1 MGELIFHRGAV
12 TFNLVGG
19 FLLTL
24 PVGLLLLTWYRH
36 TVDLLMRQT
45 TGPAP
50 VDDRVP
56 RPPSAS
62 LKLRVD
68 RAPAPGGSPAFP
80 SGPLRRAAL
89 IELAAGLAFGLLAG
103 LLVLLF
109 AQFQISPLRLASV
122 ALAFAWPSILVLNLQ
137 WGPDR
142 RQQLVTVG
150 AYLIAVALLCL
161 LSGLSARG
169 GVAAFLAPLQLW
181 AVYASF
187 SVVLL
192 LFLNRAVRAIGPI
205 LVVIAVAAL
214 FGANL
219 ALSLLATEAGA
230 YAAVDLALMVGGGA
244 WAAFLGTATA
254 GLALGGAAGWVAAG
268 ALARTHARKR
278 YGEQI
283 LVIDAI
289 WLVQTLVL
297 ANSLVIEGGAWGLPA
312 ALLPLFAYKLITIFA
327 YRRMVAALDGRQ
339 GQPLLFLRV
348 FGFGR
353 RSVKLA
359 DLIAARWRHIGP
371 LRLIAA
377 PDVAGQVVAP
387 RTFLAFLRGGL
398 GGLFI
403 RDRTGLERRVAVLD
417 GVRDPDARFRIE
429 ELFCA
434 GEMWREAVRRL
445 MPDACAVI
453 MDLRSFGRGNQGCT
467 FELQALVDTVP
478 LRRIFLLVDETTDLD
493 FLRETLVEGWRK
505 LDTASPNQHAP
516 EPELRLLNVAGSEG
530 AAIERL
536 LQEAEALGTPTQ
548 STVRKNR
555 LAAA

>member
-1 MGELIFHRGAV
+1 MGEFFLHRGAV

-24 PVGLLLLTWYRH
+24 PIGLLLLTRYRR
-36 TVDLLMRQT
+36 TVDRLMRQT
-45 TGPAP
+45 TELVP

-56 RPPSAS
+56 RAPSAP
-62 LKLRVD
+62 LKLRLD
-68 RAPAPGGSPAFP
+68 RAPAPGGAPAFP
-80 SGPLRRAAL
+80 SGPLGRAAL

-109 AQFQISPLRLASV
+109 AQFQILPLRLASV
-122 ALAFAWPSILVLNLQ
+122 AIAFAWPSILVLNLL

-142 RQQLVTVG
+142 RRQLVTVG

-161 LSGLSARG
+161 LSGISGKEGAI
-169 GVAAFLAPLQLW
+169 AFLAPMQLW

-187 SVVLL
+187 SIVLL
-192 LFLNRAVRAIGPI
+192 LFLNRTVRAIGPV

-244 WAAFLGTATA
+244 WLAFLGTAA
-254 GLALGGAAGWVAAG
+254 VGLALGGAAGWVAAG
-268 ALARTHARKR
+268 ALAEAHARKR
-278 YGEQI
+278 FGEQT
-283 LVIDAI
+283 LVTDAI

-312 ALLPLFAYKLITIFA
+312 ALLPFLLYKLIAILA
-327 YRRMVAALDGRQ
+327 YRRMVVALDGRR

-353 RSVKLA
+353 RSRKLA
-359 DLIAARWRHIGP
+359 DLLAARWRHIGP
-371 LRLIAA
+371 VRLIAA
-377 PDVAGQVVAP
+377 PDLAGQVVAP

-398 GGLFI
+398 RGLFI
-403 RDRTGLERRVAVLD
+403 RDRAGLERRVTALD
-417 GVRDPDARFRIE
+417 GARDPDARFRIE
-429 ELFCA
+429 DVFCA
-434 GEMWREAVRRL
+434 GEAWREAVRRL
-445 MPDACAVI
+445 MPDACAVA
-453 MDLRSFGRGNQGCT
+453 MDLRSFSRENEGCA
-467 FELQALVDTVP
+467 FELQALLDTVP
-478 LRRIFLLVDETTDLD
+478 LKRIFLFVDETTDLD
-493 FLRETLVEGWRK
+493 FLRETLVRGWRQ

-516 EPELRLLNVAGSEG
+516 EPALRLLSVVGSG
-530 AAIERL
+530 RAAIEEL
-536 LQEAEALGTPTQ
+536 LREAEALGTPTP

-555 LAAA
+555 LAPA